1 MGAVAVERAAAS
13 SQAGP
18 SPAAS
23 PRAASRP
30 RPRLSLLSA
39 LRLVS
44 LFDRSPQLAPRQR
57 SGMTGSAGQLATPI
71 LKKRLYIG
79 SRMDAMVAK
88 LNNPRSFTHVLC
100 LEGSTKFPEG
110 RCKVRFQHAELDDD
124 GGDSLVAFVA
134 KVGPF
139 IDEGVRKGKVLVHCT
154 NGVNRAPTVVVWYL
168 MKYHAM
174 PFLEAKEAVAS
185 RRRVN
190 ICKSYLTQLEEM
202 QALAPNE

>member
-1 MGAVAVERAAAS
+1 
-13 SQAGP
+13 
-18 SPAAS
+18 
-23 PRAASRP
+23 
-30 RPRLSLLSA
+30 
-39 LRLVS
+39 
-44 LFDRSPQLAPRQR
+44 
-57 SGMTGSAGQLATPI
+57 MTGSAGQLATPI
-71 LKKRLYIG
+71 LKNRLYIG

-100 LEGSTKFPEG
+100 LEGSTKYPED
-110 RCKVRFQHAELDDD
+110 RCKVRFLHAELDDE

-139 IDEGVRKGKVLVHCT
+139 IDEGVRKGKVLIHCT

-168 MKYHAM
+168 MHYHAM

-185 RRRVN
+185 RRRVS
-190 ICKSYLTQLEEM
+190 ICKSYLTQLEEL